1 LRFARNDKPRT
12 NNEQLFT
19 EKGTMKQATTKDLPY
34 KRIRALFPDHQ
45 GLARGK
51 YLPIAQAT
59 HGARHCITLFALA
72 FDRTMVPAP
81 GARLLEGLPDCDL
94 EFSLDEVRPSWEEDT
109 GVVVGD
115 LFFHGEPLDIS
126 PRHALRRAINDWE
139 KLGYKA
145 KVGIELEA
153 FVMQPDGKGGWTEWD
168 TPGAYVDGTGPAVD
182 PVGLLDD
189 LMTTAE
195 KCGLPIES
203 INSEYDTP
211 QFELTLVYDDA
222 LKAIDNIFLFKLMA
236 RELAFRRG
244 LLLTYIGK
252 PFADR
257 GGSGFHVNF
266 SLEDKKGK
274 NAMADAKA
282 KDGLSKLAHQCI
294 AGLIEYFESYAALCA
309 PTVNAYKRLKP
320 AQLAGFWANWG
331 YDHRGVSVRIPYER
345 GKATRLEH
353 RMPDGAANPYLA
365 TAAVLQAARLGVT
378 NNLTPPAP
386 EEQDCLEH
394 QSTTRHVPKNLELA
408 LDALEA
414 NETFV
419 NAFGKAIV
427 DQFVA
432 VKRAEWEKY
441 VTAVTDWELKYYLP
455 FL

>member
-1 LRFARNDKPRT
+1 
-12 NNEQLFT
+12 
-19 EKGTMKQATTKDLPY
+19 M
-34 KRIRALFPDHQ
+34 
-45 GLARGK
+45 
-51 YLPIAQAT
+51 
-59 HGARHCITLFALA
+59 
-72 FDRTMVPAP
+72 
-81 GARLLEGLPDCDL
+81 
-94 EFSLDEVRPSWEEDT
+94 DEVRPSWEEDT
-109 GVVVGD
+109 GVVIGD
-115 LFFHGEPLDIS
+115 LFFHGEPLAIS
-126 PRHALRRAINDWE
+126 PRHALRKAIGDWE

-168 TPGAYVDGTGPAVD
+168 TPGAYVYGTGPAVD

-189 LMTTAE
+189 LMRTAE
-195 KCGLPIES
+195 ACGLPIES

-222 LKAIDNIFLFKLMA
+222 LKAVDDIFLFKLMA

-274 NAMADAKA
+274 NAMQDPKA

-294 AGLIEYFESYAALCA
+294 AGMIEHFEASAGLCA

-331 YDHRGVSVRIPYER
+331 YDHRGASVRIPHER
-345 GKATRLEH
+345 GKGTRLEH
-353 RMPDGAANPYLA
+353 RMADGAANPYLA
-365 TAAVLQAARLGVT
+365 TATVLQAARLGVI

-394 QSTTRHVPKNLELA
+394 QSTTRHVPPNLSLA

-414 NETFV
+414 DTELVKAVGEELVGQFAAIKRSEWDKF
-419 NAFGKAIV
+419 NA
-427 DQFVA
+427 
-432 VKRAEWEKY
+432 
-441 VTAVTDWELKYYLP
+441 AVTDWELKYYLP

>member
-1 LRFARNDKPRT
+1 MKRT
-12 NNEQLFT
+12 S
-19 EKGTMKQATTKDLPY
+19 KQDLPY
-34 KRIRALFPDHQ
+34 KRIRALFPDHM

-51 YLPIAQAT
+51 YLPMDVAAK
-59 HGARHCITLFALA
+59 GSRHCITLFALA

-81 GARLLEGLPDCDL
+81 GARLLEGLPDVDL
-94 EFSLDEVRPSWEEDT
+94 QFSMDEVRPSWEADT
-109 GVVVGD
+109 GIVIGD

-168 TPGAYVDGTGPAVD
+168 TPGAYVYGTGPAVD

-189 LMTTAE
+189 LMATADA
-195 KCGLPIES
+195 CGLPIES

-222 LKAIDNIFLFKLMA
+222 LKAVDDIFIFKLMA

-257 GGSGFHVNF
+257 GGSGFHVNL

-274 NAMADAKA
+274 NAMHDPKA
-282 KDGLSKLAHQCI
+282 KDGLSKLAHGCI
-294 AGLIEYFESYAALCA
+294 AGMIEYFETSAALCA
-309 PTVNAYKRLKP
+309 PTVNAYKRLRP
-320 AQLAGFWANWG
+320 AQLAGYWANWG
-331 YDHRGVSVRIPYER
+331 YDHRGASVRVPHER
-345 GKATRLEH
+345 GSATRLEH

-378 NNLTPPAP
+378 KNLIPPAP

-394 QSTTRHVPKNLELA
+394 QSTTRHVPDNLNLA
-408 LDALEA
+408 LDALES
-414 NETFV
+414 NQEFV
-419 NAFGKAIV
+419 EAVGEELVA
-427 DQFVA
+427 QFAA
-432 VKRAEWEKY
+432 VKRAEWNKF
-441 VTAVTDWELKYYLP
+441 TAAVTDWELKYYLP

>member
-1 LRFARNDKPRT
+1 MKSKP
-12 NNEQLFT
+12 
-19 EKGTMKQATTKDLPY
+19 LPY
-34 KRIRALFPDHQ
+34 KRIRTLFPDHM

-51 YLPIAQAT
+51 YLPMSVAKKSAS
-59 HGARHCITLFALA
+59 ARHCITLFALN

-81 GARLLEGLPDCDL
+81 GAKLLEGLPDIDL
-94 EFSLDEVRPSWEEDT
+94 TFSLDDVKPSWEEDT

-115 LFFHGEPLDIS
+115 LSFHGQPLAIS
-126 PRHALRRAINDWE
+126 PRHALRKAVADWE

-153 FVMQPDGKGGWTEWD
+153 FVMQPDAHGGWTEWN
-168 TPGAYVDGTGPAVD
+168 TPGAYVYGTGPAVD

-189 LMTTAE
+189 LMRTAE
-195 KCGLPIES
+195 TCNLPIES

-222 LKAIDNIFLFKLMA
+222 LKAVDDIFLFKLMA
-236 RELAFRRG
+236 RELAFRKG

-274 NAMADAKA
+274 NAMQDAKA
-282 KDGLSKLAHQCI
+282 KDGLSTLAHQCI
-294 AGLIEYFESYAALCA
+294 AGMIEHFEASAGLCA

-331 YDHRGVSVRIPYER
+331 YDHRGASVRVPHER
-345 GKATRLEH
+345 GGATRLEH

-365 TAAVLQAARLGVT
+365 TATVLQAARLGVV

-394 QSTTRHVPKNLELA
+394 QSTTRHVPPNLSLA

-414 NETFV
+414 DTELV
-419 NAFGKAIV
+419 KAV
-427 DQFVA
+427 GEELVGQFVTI
-432 VKRAEWEKY
+432 KRSEWEKF
-441 VTAVTDWELKYYLP
+441 TAAVTDWELKYYLP